1 MQHEPN
7 ESERQRSSAGY
18 VAKVQTLKT
27 LGKQTT
33 LIQATPTLNYEVRIA
48 HATQVEETQE
58 ESDDPP
64 GISGGG
70 SNL

>member
-33 LIQATPTLNYEVRIA
+33 SFQATPTLNYEVRIA
-48 HATQVEETQE
+48 VVMLLEEME
-58 ESDDPP
+58 KESDDPP
-64 GISGGG
+64 GILGGG
-70 SNL
+70 SNV

>member
-7 ESERQRSSAGY
+7 ESEKQLCSAGS
-18 VAKVQTLKT
+18 VAKVQTPT
-27 LGKQTT
+27 TPGKQTT
-33 LIQATPTLNYEVRIA
+33 LSQVTRTLNYEVRIA

-64 GISGGG
+64 GILGGG
-70 SNL
+70 SNV